1 MATVTCSAPAYRLA
15 TTSNLLIR
23 LFSKGASAPFQL
35 VNKVRFVYVGCSV
48 SALFRL
54 QSVTNSIHYSKSLAP
69 VRQPG
74 VCISVLAR
82 IKLPVF

>member
-54 QSVTNSIHYSKSLAP
+54 QSITNSIYYTKSLAP

-82 IKLPVF
+82 IKLPLF

>member
-1 MATVTCSAPAYRLA
+1 MVTATCSAPAYRLA

-23 LFSKGASAPFQL
+23 LSSKGASAPFQL
-35 VNKVRFVYVGCSV
+35 VNKMRFVCVGCSV

-54 QSVTNSIHYSKSLAP
+54 QSVTNSIYYSKSLAP

>member
-54 QSVTNSIHYSKSLAP
+54 QVLLIQYITLIVGSCQATWRLY
-69 VRQPG
+69 Q
-74 VCISVLAR
+74 CISQN
-82 IKLPVF
+82 